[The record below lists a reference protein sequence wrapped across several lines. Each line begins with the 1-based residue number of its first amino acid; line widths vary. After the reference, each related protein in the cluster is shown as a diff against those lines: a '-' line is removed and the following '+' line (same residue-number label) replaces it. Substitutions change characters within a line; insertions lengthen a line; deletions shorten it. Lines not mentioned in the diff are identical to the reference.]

1 MSGRGTVIVAG
12 RSTRSLDI
20 MRYVASIIAG
30 VIVYAIAVAVMA
42 ELLHVREDSLWYWLP
57 FVASVVAVV
66 LAVRPWR
73 TLAGGKRSY
82 AVAAT
87 AGSLVVVLATDL

>member
-1 MSGRGTVIVAG
+1 M
-12 RSTRSLDI
+12 
-20 MRYVASIIAG
+20 
-30 VIVYAIAVAVMA
+30 YAVAVAVMA
-42 ELLHVREDSLWYWLP
+42 ELVHVREDSLWYWIP

-73 TLAGGKRSY
+73 AISGGKRSY

-87 AGSLVVVLATDL
+87 AGAVLVVLAADLFGAVWYSCIKGVCI